1 MRATA
6 GLGVTGPVVADLYKL
21 LVYDPGSFFVNHRDT
36 EKAAGMFAT
45 LIIVRRPI
53 PAEHSW
59 YAIAT
64 GKRGLT

>member
-1 MRATA
+1 M
-6 GLGVTGPVVADLYKL
+6 ADLYKL

-45 LIIVRRPI
+45 LIIAAFHLCRRTL
-53 PAEHSW
+53 W

-64 GKRGLT
+64 RRRGLT